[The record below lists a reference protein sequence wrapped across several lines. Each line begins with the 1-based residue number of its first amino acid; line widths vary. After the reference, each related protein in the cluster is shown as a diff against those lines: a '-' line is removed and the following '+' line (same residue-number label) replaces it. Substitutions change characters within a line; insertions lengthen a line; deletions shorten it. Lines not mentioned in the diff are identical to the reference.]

1 MIANCAGN
9 CWLLFWAKNVSQSSR
24 STEVKSAMVFG
35 SELRT
40 IKLRGV
46 GFVEGFGRWVW
57 MELQLVTSLV
67 QPCVRWFGIHGR
79 KRPQNFL
86 WDFKRNIEQHLT
98 RHICVYPFYIFMLFN
113 RKGLSTL
120 KGGILFLILRNGLR
134 RQIHTHFLYIFVW
147 GILSL
152 FLELHDI
159 QSKLS

>member
-1 MIANCAGN
+1 
-9 CWLLFWAKNVSQSSR
+9 
-24 STEVKSAMVFG
+24 MVFG

-79 KRPQNFL
+79 KKPQNFL

-98 RHICVYPFYIFMLFN
+98 RHICVYLFYIFMLFY
-113 RKGLSTL
+113 RKSLSTL

-134 RQIHTHFLYIFVW
+134 RQIHTHFLYIFVMRNIMLIPRAPW
-147 GILSL
+147 YSIKTELRNDLSINSSAKVTNPFL
-152 FLELHDI
+152 FLKD
-159 QSKLS
+159 S